1 MRLSNLI
8 RKTDKTRAALGRMAF
23 SLVLLVLFIS
33 GCSSAVNE
41 TPKPE
46 VSQADQAKPIELL
59 ISTAPSLKG
68 SLEEIKGLYSA
79 KNAQVKLVYNYGPS
93 GSLQTQIEQGAAADI
108 FISQGKPQMDALE
121 QKGLIKQ
128 DSRVNL
134 LGDELVLI
142 VNKNNTSINSFED
155 LAKPEVKKIG
165 IGEAGSVPAAKTT
178 QETLE
183 TLKLWDTLQPKFVIG
198 KDLMQIMTYVE
209 TDNAE
214 AAFVWD
220 TIAILSDKVKI
231 VAAAPA
237 NSHKP
242 VVLPAAV
249 VAASK
254 NSDEASKF
262 LEYLQSD
269 EAMKIF
275 EKNGFIKGE

>member
-59 ISTAPSLKG
+59 VSTAPSLKG
-68 SLEEIKGLYSA
+68 SLEEIKSLYSA

-165 IGEAGSVPAAKTT
+165 IGEAGSVPAAKTA

-275 EKNGFIKGE
+275 EKNGFIRGE